1 MKKISIIILALVL
14 MVTLFIPAYGL
25 DNSQITESKSLENLS
40 VDELIQELNT
50 SVVKSDV
57 TDYACEIATALNLK
71 NGEIPEEEALSVIL
85 DESLDPIVRVTMIQ
99 LLEKSDR
106 SLLND
111 TALKELL
118 YDEETDNSIRR
129 NIMWLLAK
137 SDSNL
142 GIIKSFAE
150 GENGDLAFQAFK
162 ILSIYAP
169 DEVVPLADKVITNY
183 KNEDVDKVRGAI
195 KFKAIQIG
203 RGDKLISD
211 SEVYDFLKTC
221 LDLRDSYSN
230 ATFND
235 TVAFALSDMKK
246 EESIKVLLKD
256 EKISRE
262 NKAFCI
268 SENKEILLDM
278 TKNSSQDEKDLLT
291 KAMSIYPLAE
301 VTEAAG
307 LSSNSAAVITA
318 TGNQGYAVYRNGAGM
333 NVDEHAGLAIASY
346 TTNPCVIE
354 MASTQQMRKSTWA
367 QFMGGLSLDDYYGV
381 YKPSGGVSS
390 AGRDLTI
397 AAANALYNA
406 DPNYVLFAQL
416 GYPASLFGNPRL
428 YAYQVVATRCDG
440 VVEFSYEYNDY
451 KVYGTNSYW
460 NISIPSA
467 NSISM
472 HTFPLPSTQRAA
484 MTLVTTSRP

>member
-1 MKKISIIILALVL
+1 
-14 MVTLFIPAYGL
+14 MVTLFIPVYGL
-25 DNSQITESKSLENLS
+25 DNSQISESKSLENLS

-50 SVVKSDV
+50 SVIKSDV
-57 TDYACEIATALNLK
+57 TDYACEIATALNFK
-71 NGEIPEEEALSVIL
+71 NREISEEEALSVIL
-85 DESLDPIVRVTMIQ
+85 DNSLDPIVRVTMIQ
-99 LLEKSDR
+99 ILEKSDR
-106 SLLND
+106 SLQND

-118 YDEETDNSIRR
+118 YDEETDNAIRR

-137 SDSNL
+137 SDTNL
-142 GIIKSFAE
+142 GLIKSFAE
-150 GENGDLAFQAFK
+150 GENGNLAFQAFK
-162 ILSIYAP
+162 ILSIYAQ
-169 DEVVPLADKVITNY
+169 DEVVPLADKVLTNY

-203 RGDKLISD
+203 RGDRLISD
-211 SEVYDFLKTC
+211 SEAKDFLKIC
-221 LDLRDSYSN
+221 LDLRDLYSN
-230 ATFND
+230 DKFND

-246 EESIKVLLKD
+246 EEAIKVLLND
-256 EKISRE
+256 EKVSKE

-268 SENKEILLDM
+268 SENEEILLDM
-278 TKNSSQDEKDLLT
+278 TKNSSQAEKDFLS
-291 KAMSIYPLAE
+291 KAMSIYPLKE

-307 LSSNSAAVITA
+307 LEINSASVRA

-354 MASTQQMRKSTWA
+354 MASTQQMRKSTWS
-367 QFMGGLSLDDYYGV
+367 QFTNGKTYYGV
-381 YKPSGGVSS
+381 YKPSGGISS

-440 VVEFSYEYNDY
+440 VVEFSYEYNNY

-460 NISIPSA
+460 NISIPSS